1 MGDNSEDVLDVIAA
15 LNEGDIDVVKEAIAS
30 KLVSVNCA
38 DKDGCTLLHWAAIN
52 NRIEIANFLI
62 ESGLNRC
69 SGGGV
74 LYESPLQWAIRKKFY
89 GMADLI
95 VQKCH
100 CDLAHRSK
108 TGSDALDLACKLGL
122 MVSYVCVKY
131 LILF

>member
-15 LNEGDIDVVKEAIAS
+15 VNEGDIDVVREAIGS

-52 NRIEIANFLI
+52 NRVEVANYLV
-62 ESGLNRC
+62 ESGLTR
-69 SGGGV
+69 SGGGGV
-74 LYESPLQWAIRKKFY
+74 LYETPLQWAIRKKFY

-108 TGSDALDLACKLGL
+108 TGSDALDLACKLGNDL
-122 MVSYVCVKY
+122 FQF
-131 LILF
+131 LILGVC